1 MDIFFGVSFLFWP
14 LILGLIARKITCVP
28 KALLATLVRGYI
40 ALFISLLISVSFVF
54 LYYQPLIECLS
65 TLSEPIWSK
74 CSALPSAPIEWFGEW
89 NFATTSAIG
98 ISSVMYWLFKQNQF
112 NKALKTDAQ
121 TARAV

>member
-1 MDIFFGVSFLFWP
+1 MDILFGVSFLFWP
-14 LILGLIARKITCVP
+14 LILGIIARKITCVP

-40 ALFISLLISVSFVF
+40 ALFISLLIAVSFVF

-65 TLSEPIWSK
+65 ALSEPIWSM
-74 CSALPSAPIEWFGEW
+74 CSSVPSALIHWFGEW
-89 NFATTSAIG
+89 NFVATSAIG
-98 ISSVMYWLFKQNQF
+98 VSSVMYWLFKQHQF